1 MKSVAAMLTVLG
13 LLPAG
18 GNAAEPAPLDEE
30 FLEYLA
36 EFETGSDDW
45 TWFATQEPEDGKDA
59 SKRATQPAAQR
70 QEKIKP

>member
-1 MKSVAAMLTVLG
+1 MKSAAAMLAALS

-45 TWFATQEPEDGKDA
+45 TWFATQEPEDDKDT
-59 SKRATQPAAQR
+59 SKPAAQPPQR